1 MKRGGIAP
9 ATLRATAHQP
19 SATRRGFARVPNIPE
34 QRLPSGTARYAGLKK
49 SRHRNNVPPAEAAL
63 LRLPVKASDLTV
75 ALPKL
80 YVMTIDE
87 LLGVFCRGLIVRAHK
102 LDCSEE
108 MPVTADN
115 INSHR

>member
-1 MKRGGIAP
+1 MFRPSMVRRPYSGFPLK
-9 ATLRATAHQP
+9 LR
-19 SATRRGFARVPNIPE
+19 
-34 QRLPSGTARYAGLKK
+34 
-49 SRHRNNVPPAEAAL
+49 
-63 LRLPVKASDLTV
+63 DLTV

-87 LLGVFCRGLIVRAHK
+87 SLGVFCRGLIVRAHK

-115 INSHR
+115 IRPFAASAHRHFTEHRRSFLSVRFPTRNAKFRRATELFCDLWG